1 MWNNSNN
8 NKENKKNV
16 CLENSEKKS
25 RETGKK
31 PLIIRGIIIRAL
43 FDRGH
48 KKGITLFSRLKNP
61 STRAPETH
69 SGQNVDFLHFSIMDT
84 GRCWTFFILGI
95 IPFFLHLSIMDTG
108 RWFMGSLGS
117 PSIISRP
124 VSE

>member
-1 MWNNSNN
+1 MFDDVHD
-8 NKENKKNV
+8 KCKKH
-16 CLENSEKKS
+16 
-25 RETGKK
+25 
-31 PLIIRGIIIRAL
+31 RGIIIRAL